1 MEQARRCGDGFCSLT
16 RLSAQSRAHRH
27 RRTMT
32 AYHSPGSL
40 LRSKQSDG
48 QDEDR
53 GYIFQH
59 VPPGPGS
66 PGGSS
71 YYVHA
76 VVYPTDP
83 DLLLVSPGAR
93 SLLEKVVMLVVVPI

>member
-1 MEQARRCGDGFCSLT
+1 MAAF
-16 RLSAQSRAHRH
+16 
-27 RRTMT
+27 
-32 AYHSPGSL
+32 SPGDL

-71 YYVHA
+71 YYVHVGG
-76 VVYPTDP
+76 VVSD
-83 DLLLVSPGAR
+83 R
-93 SLLEKVVMLVVVPI
+93 SGPIACFSGRKIPVREGGHAGSSTYLDTEQRTAKREMLQR